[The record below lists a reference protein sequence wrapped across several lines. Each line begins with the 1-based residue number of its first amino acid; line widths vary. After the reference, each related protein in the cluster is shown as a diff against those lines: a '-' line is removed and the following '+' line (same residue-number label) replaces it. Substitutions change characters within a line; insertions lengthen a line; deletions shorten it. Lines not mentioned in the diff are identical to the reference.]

1 MDQQSEF
8 SVIFY
13 EKEDGSMPAM
23 DFILG
28 LDEKLKAKTLRN
40 INLLAKVGPALRK
53 PESSPLDDGIFEI
66 RTKAGTNLTR
76 VLYFFY
82 VGKKAVLTNVFIK
95 KTQKTPRKEIIPKI
109 LVTIWKSRVFIKL
122 LPDSQSVGKVL

>member
-13 EKEDGSMPAM
+13 EKEDGSMPAR

-40 INLLAKVGPALRK
+40 INMLAKVGPALRK

-66 RTKAGTNLTR
+66 RTKVVTNLTR

-82 VGKKAVLTNVFIK
+82 VSKKGCINQWFY
-95 KTQKTPRKEIIPKI
+95 
-109 LVTIWKSRVFIKL
+109 
-122 LPDSQSVGKVL
+122 

>member
-40 INLLAKVGPALRK
+40 INLLAKNW
-53 PESSPLDDGIFEI
+53 
-66 RTKAGTNLTR
+66 T
-76 VLYFFY
+76 
-82 VGKKAVLTNVFIK
+82 
-95 KTQKTPRKEIIPKI
+95 TP
-109 LVTIWKSRVFIKL
+109 
-122 LPDSQSVGKVL
+122 

>member
-13 EKEDGSMPAM
+13 EKEDGTMPAR

-40 INLLAKVGPALRK
+40 INLLSKVGPALRK

-66 RTKAGTNLTR
+66 RTKVGTNLTR

-82 VGKKAVLTNVFIK
+82 VDKKAVLTNGFIK
-95 KTQKTPRKEIIPKI
+95 KTQKTPRKEIEMAKRYREDF
-109 LVTIWKSRVFIKL
+109 LRRSKENE
-122 LPDSQSVGKVL
+122 

>member
-1 MDQQSEF
+1 MEYGLTGRSEN
-8 SVIFY
+8 
-13 EKEDGSMPAM
+13 
-23 DFILG
+23 FISDHLQ
-28 LDEKLKAKTLRN
+28 KLIAKTLRN

-82 VGKKAVLTNVFIK
+82 VGKKAVLTNGFIK
-95 KTQKTPRKEIIPKI
+95 KTQKTPRKEIEIAKKYREDF
-109 LVTIWKSRVFIKL
+109 LRRSNENE
-122 LPDSQSVGKVL
+122 

>member
-66 RTKAGTNLTR
+66 RTKVGTNLTR
-76 VLYFFY
+76 VFYFFY
-82 VGKKAVLTNVFIK
+82 VGKKAVLTNGFIK
-95 KTQKTPRKEIIPKI
+95 KTQKTPRKEIEIAKKYREDF
-109 LVTIWKSRVFIKL
+109 LRRSNENE
-122 LPDSQSVGKVL
+122 